1 MDNIISSNTLKILSP
16 FLIGTTYISA
26 FKNNKP
32 TCDRYMLN
40 YFLYLITTVVLYLT
54 FGELSDEYGL
64 NDNNMSLILS
74 FIGSIGIIFA
84 FTVTKNV
91 WLRHLLF
98 IGLIFLISMGSK
110 KLYDR
115 YDEEEIKSAIKK
127 LLLIL
132 VVCAAIA
139 IKFPNL
145 IKPGLVNVAM
155 ISLIIVIILSL
166 VDHFVFKGKYNK
178 LISTI
183 IVFIFTM
190 FIIYDTNR
198 VISYSK
204 ECKSDKNEDK
214 YLNHILDMFLNI
226 INVFNNLLN
235 ME

>member
-1 MDNIISSNTLKILSP
+1 MDNLISPNTLKILSP
-16 FLIGTTYISA
+16 LLLVTTYISA
-26 FKNNKP
+26 FNDNKP

-64 NDNNMSLILS
+64 IDNNLALILS
-74 FIGSIGIIFA
+74 FVGSIGIIFA
-84 FTVTKNV
+84 FTATKNV

-98 IGLIFLISMGSK
+98 IALIFLISMGSK

-115 YDEEEIKSAIKK
+115 FDEEEIKSAIKK

-139 IKFPNL
+139 VKFPNL
-145 IKPGLVNVAM
+145 IKPGLVNAGM

-166 VDHFVFKGKYNK
+166 IDQFVFKGKYNK
-178 LISTI
+178 IISTI

-198 VISYSK
+198 VIGYSK
-204 ECKSDKNEDK
+204 KCKSDKNGDK
-214 YLNHILDMFLNI
+214 YLNHVLDMFLNI

>member
-1 MDNIISSNTLKILSP
+1 MDNLISPNTLKILSP
-16 FLIGTTYISA
+16 LLLGTTYISA

-64 NDNNMSLILS
+64 NDNNLALILS
-74 FIGSIGIIFA
+74 FVGSIGIIFA

-98 IGLIFLISMGSK
+98 IVLIFLISMGSK

-115 YDEEEIKSAIKK
+115 FDEEEIKSAIKK

-139 IKFPNL
+139 VKFPNL
-145 IKPGLVNVAM
+145 IKPGLVNAGM

-166 VDHFVFKGKYNK
+166 IDHFVFKGKYNK
-178 LISTI
+178 IISTI

-198 VISYSK
+198 VIGYSK
-204 ECKSDKNEDK
+204 KCKSDKNGDK
-214 YLNHILDMFLNI
+214 YLNHVLDMFLNI